1 MCVCVCDCT
10 WTCLHDTLYTEMGE
24 EKSPNSILVQLVNMD
39 LRRYK
44 PRPSDIR
51 DFFLIKIQL
60 IYNIVLVS
68 GVQHS
73 HLIIFSDNISL

>member
-1 MCVCVCDCT
+1 MCVCICVCDCT

-24 EKSPNSILVQLVNMD
+24 KNSPNSIFVRLVNID

-51 DFFLIKIQL
+51 DFLKL
-60 IYNIVLVS
+60 KYS
-68 GVQHS
+68 
-73 HLIIFSDNISL
+73 

>member
-1 MCVCVCDCT
+1 MCVCVCVCDCT

-51 DFFLIKIQL
+51 DFF
-60 IYNIVLVS
+60 
-68 GVQHS
+68 
-73 HLIIFSDNISL
+73 